1 MCRSPLTRVPFVGV
15 SVRLFKDCAAA
26 DDSNVPVYQSYA
38 WWPFADRWGGDFGF
52 SPVNMFSLTATHEV
66 EGQALTTCV
75 ASTFTIHQPEK
86 IRFFR
91 VQKEFSGVKL
101 TDLVAQQ

>member
-1 MCRSPLTRVPFVGV
+1 
-15 SVRLFKDCAAA
+15 
-26 DDSNVPVYQSYA
+26 
-38 WWPFADRWGGDFGF
+38 
-52 SPVNMFSLTATHEV
+52 MFSLTATHEV

-86 IRFFR
+86 NRFFR